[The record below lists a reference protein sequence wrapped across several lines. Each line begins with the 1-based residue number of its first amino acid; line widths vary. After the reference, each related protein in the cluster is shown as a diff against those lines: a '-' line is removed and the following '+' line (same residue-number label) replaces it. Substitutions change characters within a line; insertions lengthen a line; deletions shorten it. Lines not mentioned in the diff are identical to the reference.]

1 MDIYLRLVA
10 GILIAAILTMVLKK
24 QERDIAVLLS
34 LTVCTIVVISISA
47 YLGEMVSV
55 VWQLSEIS
63 GIDESWIRM
72 ILKILGIG
80 LLSQISASICSESGN
95 QSLSQI
101 IQILTN
107 VVILWLCMPLL
118 EQILNLLRTVLEEL

>member
-80 LLSQISASICSESGN
+80 LLSQISASICSDSGN
-95 QSLSQI
+95 QSLSQA

-118 EQILNLLRTVLEEL
+118 EQILMLLRTVLEEL